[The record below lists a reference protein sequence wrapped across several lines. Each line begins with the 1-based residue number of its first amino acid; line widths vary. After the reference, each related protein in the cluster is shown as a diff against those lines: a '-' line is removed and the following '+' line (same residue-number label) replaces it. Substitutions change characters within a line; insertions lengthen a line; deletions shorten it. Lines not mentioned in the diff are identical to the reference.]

1 MAGEG
6 VGTNIPL
13 NPAKTRTIGKGW
25 KMVIKER
32 GEQPEG
38 GSRKK
43 KEKKEEQ
50 ERENEK
56 SLYLYSSLRTPIYTL
71 WIWFLCV

>member
-1 MAGEG
+1 
-6 VGTNIPL
+6 
-13 NPAKTRTIGKGW
+13 
-25 KMVIKER
+25 MVIKER

-71 WIWFLCV
+71 

>member
-1 MAGEG
+1 MD
-6 VGTNIPL
+6 
-13 NPAKTRTIGKGW
+13 
-25 KMVIKER
+25 IKER
-32 GEQPEG
+32 GEQLEG

-71 WIWFLCV
+71 